1 MKHSFRRRSRL
12 AGLGVLAVGALI
24 AGCSADSPPVTPPT
38 NGLDLTPVVSQGN
51 RATLGSTVTYT
62 ATVRNT
68 GNTFS
73 DGPVTMTVVLPVGHT
88 MISATG
94 SGWDCAAGSGGA
106 TVECTTSQVVNP
118 PDSMPVVTI
127 EANVGGALGLDSL
140 YAAIS
145 TPGDVNRANDTTRG
159 RVTTSPSGAGDQLY
173 VQMAGV
179 LQLRSGGVV
188 SSGDVTVTSDILG
201 PSALSIDATVG
212 TTAVEANLT
221 RLGGTLFTGPVT
233 ITDPSIQGG
242 DPLELN
248 WRGELAGIGER
259 PFNNLSGTQLNL
271 RIPSLDLPGISA
283 AALNGITFSLGITAV
298 DGQRQGVVHTYA
310 DGGLNIRPSINV
322 PDRVVTGAPFTLDAD
337 LVAESG
343 ASIGAVSA
351 DIDLPSDVTFVGAG
365 SGTTCVAVPAVQ
377 GRFRCSLNASVNAP
391 ISPNIVGR
399 ILGSFLPTGVP
410 TISVRL
416 QPEVAFTPMNISVA
430 VDAGNSGVRRE
441 SVQIDA
447 RPPGPDVGITLAG
460 PELTSSL
467 WFAEGTGNNN
477 NEYSIEVDNVG
488 TVTSAPVTV
497 TLELPAGI
505 TYRSFTTSGLTNAN
519 RFTCSAVDQT
529 VTCTRPN
536 GINVTSLLNPAPSL
550 TVRVD
555 VGSVAQVSATAS
567 VANPND
573 VDPTGPAKSATV
585 TTRVAL
591 AGAPTFDVAL
601 TNGVFA
607 ASSRPVLDGGFTYTV
622 NNGRLDGIS
631 GCGLSRDFTPAVLV
645 VPVVGPTLVPAQH
658 SDNRLCVNVTRVLNT
673 NQFVGTASAEFVA
686 PPVFIPLPDSIPSAV
701 PVPPAIQPRPVSV
714 SAATISAPTLNGD
727 GSVSG
732 SASGVS
738 PELVLHGG
746 ATFSLNWTLRPDG
759 VTCVDV
765 NACP

>member
-1 MKHSFRRRSRL
+1 M

-351 DIDLPSDVTFVGAG
+351 DIDLPSDRHLRRCGKRHDLCGRPSGAG
-365 SGTTCVAVPAVQ
+365 PIPLLAQRECQRSNLAEYRRTHPGFVPSHWCSHDLGASPARGRIHADEHLGSSGCRQLRGSPRVGTD
-377 GRFRCSLNASVNAP
+377 RCSSTRARCRYHP
-391 ISPNIVGR
+391 C
-399 ILGSFLPTGVP
+399 GS
-410 TISVRL
+410 
-416 QPEVAFTPMNISVA
+416 
-430 VDAGNSGVRRE
+430 
-441 SVQIDA
+441 
-447 RPPGPDVGITLAG
+447 
-460 PELTSSL
+460 
-467 WFAEGTGNNN
+467 
-477 NEYSIEVDNVG
+477 
-488 TVTSAPVTV
+488 
-497 TLELPAGI
+497 
-505 TYRSFTTSGLTNAN
+505 
-519 RFTCSAVDQT
+519 
-529 VTCTRPN
+529 
-536 GINVTSLLNPAPSL
+536 
-550 TVRVD
+550 
-555 VGSVAQVSATAS
+555 
-567 VANPND
+567 
-573 VDPTGPAKSATV
+573 
-585 TTRVAL
+585 
-591 AGAPTFDVAL
+591 
-601 TNGVFA
+601 
-607 ASSRPVLDGGFTYTV
+607 
-622 NNGRLDGIS
+622 
-631 GCGLSRDFTPAVLV
+631 
-645 VPVVGPTLVPAQH
+645 
-658 SDNRLCVNVTRVLNT
+658 
-673 NQFVGTASAEFVA
+673 
-686 PPVFIPLPDSIPSAV
+686 
-701 PVPPAIQPRPVSV
+701 
-714 SAATISAPTLNGD
+714 
-727 GSVSG
+727 
-732 SASGVS
+732 
-738 PELVLHGG
+738 
-746 ATFSLNWTLRPDG
+746 
-759 VTCVDV
+759 
-765 NACP
+765 